1 MKVGPN
7 DLFTPPLPTGGGW
20 NTFIHMKNTDSNPP
34 LVSAH
39 GGHSG
44 SFCNHAEDALEEIIR
59 TYIDRGF
66 RWVGITEH
74 MAPVNDRFVY
84 PDERL
89 AGLDAAAL
97 QKRFASYFENCH
109 LLKGKYR
116 DQIEILVGFEA
127 ETYTGTE
134 AFIKRVVAAFTPAY
148 MVGSLHHVSDME
160 IDTSAQAYRAAAN
173 SVGGLEK
180 LYCRYFD
187 AQYDMVQALN
197 PPVVGH
203 LDLVR
208 IFDPDY
214 KARLQQPQ
222 IAKRV
227 QRNLDLIKEREL
239 MLDFNLAGF
248 DKPAGEPYPSRD
260 ILAAAIERGIA
271 LVPGDDSHGIRTVGR
286 HFARGMALL
295 EELGGELNWKKPA
308 PIKAL

>member
-1 MKVGPN
+1 ME
-7 DLFTPPLPTGGGW
+7 
-20 NTFIHMKNTDSNPP
+20 NTDSNPS

-44 SFCNHAEDALEEIIR
+44 NFCNHAEDSLEEIIR
-59 TYIDRGF
+59 TYIARGF
-66 RWVGITEH
+66 SWVGITEH
-74 MAPVNDRFVY
+74 MAPVEDCFLY
-84 PDERL
+84 PDERS

-97 QKRFASYFENCH
+97 QERFRSYFEKCY
-109 LLKGKYR
+109 LLKEKYR
-116 DQIEILVGFEA
+116 DQIEILVGFET

-134 AFIKRVVAAFTPAY
+134 AFIERVVAAFDPAY

-173 SVGGLEK
+173 SVGGLEN
-180 LYCRYFD
+180 LYCSYFD

-203 LDLVR
+203 FDLVR

-214 KARLQQPQ
+214 KSRLQQSQ
-222 IAKRV
+222 IAARV
-227 QRNLDLIKEREL
+227 QRNLDLIKERGL
-239 MLDFNLAGF
+239 ILDFNLAGF
-248 DKPAGEPYPSRD
+248 DKLAGEPYPSRD

-286 HFARGMALL
+286 HFAKGVALL

-308 PIKAL
+308 LKEAL